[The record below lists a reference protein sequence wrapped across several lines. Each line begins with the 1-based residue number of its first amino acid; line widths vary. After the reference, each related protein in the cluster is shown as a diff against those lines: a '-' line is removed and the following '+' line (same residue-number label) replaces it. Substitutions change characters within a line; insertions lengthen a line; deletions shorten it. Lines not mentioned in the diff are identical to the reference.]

1 MRRITSCQFSI
12 RVLEGTLFDNKKTDH
27 KKNLQEIILLEKLN
41 ISKIQIDLTN
51 CLLDR
56 TLKICKDEQD
66 RRQ

>member
-1 MRRITSCQFSI
+1 M
-12 RVLEGTLFDNKKTDH
+12 LEGTLFDNKKTTL

-41 ISKIQIDLTN
+41 ISKIQKDLTN